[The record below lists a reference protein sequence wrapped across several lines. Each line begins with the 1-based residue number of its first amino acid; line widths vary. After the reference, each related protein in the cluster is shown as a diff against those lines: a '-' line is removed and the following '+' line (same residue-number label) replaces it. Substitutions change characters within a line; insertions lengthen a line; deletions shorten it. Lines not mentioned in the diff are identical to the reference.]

1 MRNDVIGERRDYMSQ
16 LQGILTRLVN
26 LREQASGSEAPQRF
40 FEVDGK
46 RICSV
51 KYHAKTETFELEVYQ
66 DGEKPSVYQ
75 FDNIDMIAIEIFELI
90 H

>member
-40 FEVDGK
+40 FEV
-46 RICSV
+46 
-51 KYHAKTETFELEVYQ
+51 E
-66 DGEKPSVYQ
+66 EKE
-75 FDNIDMIAIEIFELI
+75 FAA
-90 H
+90 